1 MEHHGIVLIL
11 SCGTVHTQ
19 ASVIAGLFESI
30 FTLMRDPFTDN
41 NWKIKNINLKIQST
55 PALGSQKL
63 MPQLESCPSLQPL
76 MMLPE
81 SEECL

>member
-11 SCGTVHTQ
+11 SCGTIHTQ
-19 ASVIAGLFESI
+19 ASVIAGLFESV

-41 NWKIKNINLKIQST
+41 NWKIKNISLQIQST
-55 PALGSQKL
+55 PAIGLQKL
-63 MPQLESCPSLQPL
+63 VPQLETCHSLQPF

-81 SEECL
+81 SDESL